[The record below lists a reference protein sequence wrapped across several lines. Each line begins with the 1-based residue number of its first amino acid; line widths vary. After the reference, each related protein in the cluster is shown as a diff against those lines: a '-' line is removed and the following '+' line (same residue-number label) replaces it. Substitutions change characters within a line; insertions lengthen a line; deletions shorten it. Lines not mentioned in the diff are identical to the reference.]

1 MRSLMHASYGL
12 CIVAIILF
20 GAIFTTQVDAKCE
33 CGYRLSPET
42 SSGSVIVFT
51 DLVESDFLHIRDV
64 AVNTDWQRQN
74 FTKTPETGRGPY
86 G

>member
-1 MRSLMHASYGL
+1 MSPATRLSALLAAT
-12 CIVAIILF
+12 VAL
-20 GAIFTTQVDAKCE
+20 TTRAVVARCE
-33 CGYRLSPET
+33 CGYALTPET
-42 SSGSVIVFT
+42 SLETVAAFT

-74 FTKTPETGRGPY
+74 FTKTPAIGRGPY

>member
-1 MRSLMHASYGL
+1 MHLFPVIA
-12 CIVAIILF
+12 IVLF
-20 GAIFTTQVDAKCE
+20 GACFTTKVVAKCE

-42 SSGSVIVFT
+42 SSGSVAVFT

-64 AVNTDWQRQN
+64 AVDTDWQRQN
-74 FTKTPETGRGPY
+74 FTKTPEAGRGPY